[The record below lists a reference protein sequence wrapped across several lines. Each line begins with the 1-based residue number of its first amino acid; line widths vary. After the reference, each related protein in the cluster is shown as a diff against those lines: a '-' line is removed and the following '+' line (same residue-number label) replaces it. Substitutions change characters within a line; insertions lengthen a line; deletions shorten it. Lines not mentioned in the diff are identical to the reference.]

1 MGIDKTSF
9 EFPEAT
15 SEDINKIIK
24 KLNPSKATCPDRI
37 LIKVIKDSANIIDSY
52 LTYIINRDRKINKY
66 CEGAKTYKRGLHIKG
81 AYI

>member
-15 SEDINKIIK
+15 TEDINKIIK
-24 KLNPSKATCPDRI
+24 KLNPSKATGPDRI
-37 LIKVIKDSANIIDSY
+37 LIKAIKGSANIIDSY

-66 CEGAKTYKRGLHIKG
+66 SEGAKTALVRSTYKRL
-81 AYI
+81 